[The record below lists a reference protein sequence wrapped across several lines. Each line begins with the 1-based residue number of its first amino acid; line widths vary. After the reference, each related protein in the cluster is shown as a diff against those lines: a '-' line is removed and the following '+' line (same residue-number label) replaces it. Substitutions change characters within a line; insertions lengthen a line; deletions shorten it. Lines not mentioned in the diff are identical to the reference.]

1 MNTPEKNTRY
11 ERPAKRGGGTTL
23 QKAAA
28 ELTYPDG
35 RVLSKPKE
43 VTEAVEELLG
53 LKRSQFSQI
62 AMIAQGDFLKLLLAP
77 TDERRKIFR
86 RIFKTEPFD
95 RLQERLRDEAAK
107 LTARCQ
113 DLKNAIRR
121 ETERITCGRDE
132 ILEAELKEAKEGRLP
147 FGEEAVLVGKILDRD
162 ADREAAVKLKIE
174 EMEKQQEAADRL
186 LGQAEELAQTKAA
199 LSDAQKKLLEKSGA
213 LAELENA
220 FLAEQEKEAER
231 NALAERIVSL
241 SEKMPQYEALEA
253 RRAEL
258 WQKKQELEEKK
269 HALAQRA
276 ETQNLLRR
284 TLTDLKTELSALGDA
299 GAQKE
304 ALLHKKEKISQ
315 RQAALEAFGKNL
327 QAYEALS
334 KQKDEA
340 QKRYAAAV
348 GEADRLRNEYNEKN
362 RAFLDAQ
369 AGLLAGTLTPSA
381 PGRHAGGRPK
391 PGGPENGKAK
401 QRAGGKRSETRKRK
415 GGSSR
420 RTGCGKKRGARAR
433 SIGIVRGGAPRLPFF
448 RSRRGAQ
455 HASDRSGA
463 RGSGI
468 CAG

>member
-1 MNTPEKNTRY
+1 MRPICLELSAFGPYAEKTVLELERLGATGLYLITGDTGAGKTTIFDAIAFALYGEASGENREPAMLRSKYAAPETPTEVVLTFEYAGKKYTIRRSPEY

-35 RVLSKPKE
+35 RILSKPKE
-43 VTEAVEELLG
+43 VTAAVEELLG

-113 DLKNAIRR
+113 DLQNAIRR

-199 LSDAQKKLLEKSGA
+199 LSDARDRPDYDVPVHL
-213 LAELENA
+213 
-220 FLAEQEKEAER
+220 R
-231 NALAERIVSL
+231 NAPTKLMKEMGYGQEYRYAHDEPNAYAAGEEYFPQEMAQTRYYHPTNRGLEGKIGEKLTWLAG
-241 SEKMPQYEALEA
+241 QD
-253 RRAEL
+253 
-258 WQKKQELEEKK
+258 
-269 HALAQRA
+269 
-276 ETQNLLRR
+276 QN
-284 TLTDLKTELSALGDA
+284 SP
-299 GAQKE
+299 
-304 ALLHKKEKISQ
+304 I
-315 RQAALEAFGKNL
+315 
-327 QAYEALS
+327 
-334 KQKDEA
+334 
-340 QKRYAAAV
+340 KRY
-348 GEADRLRNEYNEKN
+348 R
-362 RAFLDAQ
+362 
-369 AGLLAGTLTPSA
+369 
-381 PGRHAGGRPK
+381 
-391 PGGPENGKAK
+391 
-401 QRAGGKRSETRKRK
+401 
-415 GGSSR
+415 
-420 RTGCGKKRGARAR
+420 
-433 SIGIVRGGAPRLPFF
+433 
-448 RSRRGAQ
+448 
-455 HASDRSGA
+455 
-463 RGSGI
+463 
-468 CAG
+468 